1 MRFEALRRE
10 IEKTIVPK
18 NEKRGL
24 SQFNF
29 SQSGTNS
36 LANSRVSI
44 ENNVPKKNSEINQ
57 MKERKDEPQ

>member
-57 MKERKDEPQ
+57 MKERKEEPQ